1 MKNYTWAIV
10 LIAIFVVAG
19 IGYGAFG
26 AEIEWF
32 GPIAGSTRG
41 VGLAYV
47 LLNFAV
53 LVWILDRL
61 MFSKLRS
68 RTVERHEQIKSELEQ
83 ATSAREEADALL
95 ARFRDRLDR
104 LDAETEELKQAAREQ
119 AEAERKRIIELAQ
132 AEAERIRAVAKAT
145 ADREAQA
152 RIREIE
158 AEAID
163 RAVERAEAVL
173 RERLADA
180 DQNRLFD
187 DYVAQVAKASMGG
200 AQPRRQA

>member
-1 MKNYTWAIV
+1 VKNYMWAIV
-10 LIAIFVVAG
+10 LIVIFVVAG
-19 IGYGAFG
+19 IGYGGFG
-26 AEIEWF
+26 AEIKWF
-32 GPIAGSTRG
+32 GPILGSEHG

-47 LLNFAV
+47 LINFAV
-53 LVWILDRL
+53 LVWILDQL
-61 MFSKLRS
+61 MFSKLRA

-83 ATSAREEADALL
+83 ATSARKEADALL
-95 ARFRDRLDR
+95 ARFQDRIDR

-152 RIREIE
+152 RVREIE
-158 AEAID
+158 TEAIN

-173 RERLADA
+173 RERFSEA
-180 DQNRLFD
+180 DQRRLFD
-187 DYVAQVAKASMGG
+187 DYVAQVAKTSMSGS
-200 AQPRRQA
+200 QTRRQA